1 MDCQDYLKPLFKQ
14 GRTTEPG
21 NYRGLAIGSI
31 FSKLFSFILLE
42 RLNKY
47 IEMNK
52 LISNNQIG
60 FMKGCRTS
68 DHIFLIQTIVDKI
81 VKKSGKKL
89 YVAFIDFRKAYDTV
103 NREILFYRLKML
115 GIGGIFLNNIK
126 AIYKKIEYLVTYKN
140 GYLNPINSDCGIKQG
155 CPLSP
160 MLFNIYV
167 DDISDTFDQLC
178 DPVCLT
184 DIKLNHILYADDLA
198 LFSMTKE
205 GLQRS
210 LDKIHKFAEERHL
223 SINIEKSKTLIF
235 NKGGKFIKQSFSVNN
250 KDLDSVQNF
259 CYLGYDINASGTP
272 NYSIKALCDKAM
284 KAMRP
289 VQNAIARF
297 NIPVNLS
304 IRLFNTYISPILLYN
319 VENWAGMS
327 TNMLQ
332 TFTIEK
338 FMTTL
343 NENKASYIHRKFL
356 KYILGVGRSC
366 PNLAVYGETNE
377 IPLILKGY
385 RLMLK
390 YWHRVSNLPDETL
403 SKKALIENVS
413 LRTNWISTIE
423 KIMSIFDLSDQTS
436 TINHLDKQV
445 RINMRNKYISYW
457 ENNVKSNET
466 RLEFYKSVKREFN
479 FEEYLKLPNFAARK
493 AITKIRCSDHDLE
506 IEKGRHRKIPR
517 EARLCKLCNKG
528 QIETEVHF
536 LINCDYYNN
545 VKYTRGINFTIQ
557 NIFDNDKIAELGN
570 LLISMNEERQNGLK
584 N

>member
-1 MDCQDYLKPLFKQ
+1 M
-14 GRTTEPG
+14 
-21 NYRGLAIGSI
+21 
-31 FSKLFSFILLE
+31 
-42 RLNKY
+42 
-47 IEMNK
+47 
-52 LISNNQIG
+52 
-60 FMKGCRTS
+60 
-68 DHIFLIQTIVDKI
+68 
-81 VKKSGKKL
+81 
-89 YVAFIDFRKAYDTV
+89 
-103 NREILFYRLKML
+103 
-115 GIGGIFLNNIK
+115 
-126 AIYKKIEYLVTYKN
+126 TYKN

-167 DDISDTFDQLC
+167 DDISDTFDEHC

-210 LDKIHKFAEERHL
+210 LDKVQKFAEKRHL
-223 SINIEKSKTLIF
+223 SINSEKSKTLIF
-235 NKGGKFIKQSFSVNN
+235 NKGGKFIKQSFNVNN
-250 KDLDSVQNF
+250 KELDAVQNF
-259 CYLGYDINASGTP
+259 CYLGYDINASGSP
-272 NYSIKALCDKAM
+272 NYSLKVLRDKAM

-289 VQNAIARF
+289 IQKAIARF
-297 NIPVNLS
+297 NIPVKLS

-332 TFTIEK
+332 TFTSEK
-338 FMTTL
+338 FMKAL
-343 NENKASYIHRKFL
+343 IENMASDVHRKFL

-377 IPLILKGY
+377 IPLMLKGY

-390 YWHRVSNLPDETL
+390 YWHRVSNLPKETL
-403 SKKALIENVS
+403 AKKALLENVS

-423 KIMSIFDLSDQTS
+423 KIISIFDLSDQTH
-436 TINHLDKQV
+436 TIDNLDKHV
-445 RINMRNKYISYW
+445 RTNTRKKYISYW
-457 ENNVKSNET
+457 ENNVISNET

-479 FEEYLKLPNFAARK
+479 FEEYLNLPNFAARK
-493 AITKIRCSDHDLE
+493 AIAKIRCSDHDLE

-528 QIETEVHF
+528 YIETEVHF
-536 LINCDYYNN
+536 LIKCDYYNN
-545 VKYTRGINFTIQ
+545 IKFTHGINFTIQ
-557 NIFDNDKIAELGN
+557 NIFDNEKIAELGN
-570 LLISMNEERQNGLK
+570 LIISMTEERRSGLK
-584 N
+584 I